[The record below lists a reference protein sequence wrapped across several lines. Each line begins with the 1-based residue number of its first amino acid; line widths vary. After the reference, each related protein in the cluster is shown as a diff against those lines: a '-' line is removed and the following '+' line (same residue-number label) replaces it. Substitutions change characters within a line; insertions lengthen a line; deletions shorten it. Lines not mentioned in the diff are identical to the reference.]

1 MTTSTTTYRVHDL
14 VHQGRLIAEFPTLAE
29 AQAFVGDLEDI
40 CVMRC
45 DEGDDPYPVWET

>member
-1 MTTSTTTYRVHDL
+1 MTTTYRVHDTRNADRVIGEFTTL
-14 VHQGRLIAEFPTLAE
+14 DEAIAFIWDA
-29 AQAFVGDLEDI
+29 EDI